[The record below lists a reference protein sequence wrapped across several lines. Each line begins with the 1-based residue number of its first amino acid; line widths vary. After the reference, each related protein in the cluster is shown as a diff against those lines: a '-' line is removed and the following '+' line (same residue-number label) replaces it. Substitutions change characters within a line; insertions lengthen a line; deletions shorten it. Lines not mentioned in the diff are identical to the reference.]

1 MSKIDIGIIGC
12 GKISDI
18 YIQNL
23 QKNKDINILG
33 CASLNFEETKAT
45 TSKYNIPLSL
55 TVDEMLNNEKI
66 SAILNLTIPA
76 AHYEISKKSL
86 EAGKHVYSEKPL
98 SINISQAKELLQI
111 SKEKNLLLGCAP
123 DTFFGGRWQTV
134 KKLINDNVIGRPTAI
149 HAFVGTHGTE
159 RHHPNPDF
167 YYKVGGG
174 PMLDLG
180 PYYLTMMV
188 FLLGPIS
195 KVCGISNKSSNTRKI
210 ENGPRNGELI
220 DVEVDTH
227 CQGLL
232 QFKSGM
238 VGSIIMSFDVWDS
251 ETPRIEIFGEEG
263 VISIPDPDPVFGA
276 NIFEGDVFYRKIE
289 NSRWSHQPRPKGRDD
304 WIKAEN
310 NFSYNENYRGIGF
323 IEMIDCIKSKRIP
336 RANSNLAFHV
346 LEVIESLEK
355 SSNESLYMDIL
366 SEPHIPEILPENY
379 MEF

>member
-1 MSKIDIGIIGC
+1 MKQNTIVFFCVGTGGHVLPVINLIDDLHQRGIEKRKIEVVTDKRGSQYFKDRDIDVHSIDIYRSKTGMVGYLLNILKIIKSIRLIEKKIDLKALDCYFSMGYVPGEQCI
-12 GKISDI
+12 
-18 YIQNL
+18 L
-23 QKNKDINILG
+23 QGYKKLP
-33 CASLNFEETKAT
+33 ASSYLEFN
-45 TSKYNIPLSL
+45 
-55 TVDEMLNNEKI
+55 LNNEKI

-195 KVCGISNKSSNTRKI
+195 KVCGISNKSSNFFLPHASSGLHFI
-210 ENGPRNGELI
+210 ING
-220 DVEVDTH
+220 T
-227 CQGLL
+227 
-232 QFKSGM
+232 FKYS
-238 VGSIIMSFDVWDS
+238 
-251 ETPRIEIFGEEG
+251 
-263 VISIPDPDPVFGA
+263 A
-276 NIFEGDVFYRKIE
+276 
-289 NSRWSHQPRPKGRDD
+289 
-304 WIKAEN
+304 KAE
-310 NFSYNENYRGIGF
+310 FVTHALMRFARPLINE
-323 IEMIDCIKSKRIP
+323 
-336 RANSNLAFHV
+336 
-346 LEVIESLEK
+346 
-355 SSNESLYMDIL
+355 
-366 SEPHIPEILPENY
+366 
-379 MEF
+379 